1 MSTATATG
9 SAAPA
14 IPAGT
19 FALDP
24 VHSTVGFEVK
34 HMISTFR
41 GSFADYDARLV
52 NGHGRA
58 RLEGSA
64 EVGSVDVRDETL
76 AGHLKS
82 ADFFD
87 AESNPRIEFSAER
100 LDVAEDGALALD
112 GEITIRGVTRP
123 IRATGRLEQV
133 EADMGGS
140 PRIGVE
146 LETTVDRRDFGID
159 WNAALPKGG
168 FALGNEVR
176 LVARL
181 ELVPEEA

>member
-1 MSTATATG
+1 MSTATATA
-9 SAAPA
+9 SAGP
-14 IPAGT
+14 IPDGT

-24 VHSTVGFEVK
+24 VHSTIGFEVK

-41 GSFADYDARLV
+41 GSFGTYDARLV
-52 NGHGRA
+52 NTTDGA

-76 AGHLKS
+76 AEHLKS

-87 AESNPRIEFSAER
+87 AESNPRIEFASES
-100 LDVAEDGALALD
+100 LEVAEDGALALD

-123 IRATGRLEQV
+123 VRAAGRV
-133 EADMGGS
+133 EHIVADTAGG
-140 PRIGVE
+140 RRVGVE
-146 LETTVDRRDFGID
+146 LEATVDRREFGID

-168 FALGNEVR
+168 FALGNEVK
-176 LVARL
+176 LVAWL